1 MILHYLKI
9 AWHNLLKYRTQSV
22 VSILGLAVGLA
33 CFALSAF
40 WVHYEMTYD
49 SFHRDADRLYLVGV
63 NDDSFGGSSA
73 SYTPQALGRYL
84 KEHYSEIEDYCL
96 FEMGTFFV
104 VKDNRM
110 LELPMLKP
118 DTTALRMLDIRTLD
132 GDESFLR
139 SASEADSRIAI
150 TEKTARL
157 LFGTTDVIG
166 QTVTDANWNK
176 EYTIGSVVSDWG
188 VHTNF
193 PYAFLGNGSSRA
205 GWDDYTYRTLVKVKP
220 GTDVSRLLEKMNA
233 HFPEEL
239 TKSKYRATT
248 GLTRFYLEPLTG
260 LRATE
265 GFITKNNQTVQ
276 FRYITW
282 FAAVGVLII
291 VCAFLNYLTIYADR
305 FRTRRREMALRQICG
320 AGLRSLVALLCT
332 DFLLTVLASLMVGM
346 VLVELLMPAF
356 LRYSLIQDA
365 DFSVYRSAL
374 LYITCVSAAMMAVV
388 VLSVWLFQKRSLHGN
403 IHTGNALSGTAWRK
417 GSVVLQLTVCLAF
430 IFCTVAMQMQLHHLR
445 RVDTGM
451 DYRGRA
457 AVSIWM
463 GVDMNVWA
471 EKIKALPMVTE
482 VVRPVYWPLLGM
494 GAYSSYQID
503 GCTGMEGRLEQPL
516 TFDEV
521 LAGEEFFRFYDM
533 QLLAG
538 EWVSAKSEYRQ
549 VNIMESTARRMGW
562 SPEEAVGKQ
571 LFFVNRKLEPMT
583 VIGVLKDCAYKS
595 PTTALPNTVFV
606 NTDRMEWMHARC
618 FVLFKYRPGTW
629 DECRH
634 RIEEMQRAELPDRK
648 LFLYSEEEC
657 YNNYLKSEDALSSLL
672 GFSSVV
678 CILISIFGIYSL
690 VTLACE
696 RRRKEIAIRKVNGA
710 TVRNILALFFR
721 EYALLLAVSSL
732 IAFPA
737 AWWAMKRWIENY
749 NRQVEIGVLPFL
761 LIFVGIAACV
771 VASIG
776 HRIWRTSNENPA
788 EVIKRE

>member
-9 AWHNLLKYRTQSV
+9 AWRNLLKYRTQSV

-49 SFHRDADRLYLVGV
+49 SFHRDVDRLYLVGV

-84 KEHYSEIEDYCL
+84 KEHYSEIEDYCQFETNML
-96 FEMGTFFV
+96 FV
-104 VKDNRM
+104 LKDNRM
-110 LELPMLKP
+110 LELPILMP

-139 SASEADSRIAI
+139 SAGAADNRIAI

-166 QTVTDANWNK
+166 QTVTNLNRNE

-188 VHTNF
+188 AHTNF
-193 PYAFLGNGSSRA
+193 PYAFLGSGNGRT

-220 GTDVSRLLEKMNA
+220 GTDVSQLLEKMNA

-239 TKSKYRATT
+239 TKSKYREST

-265 GFITKNNQTVQ
+265 GFIFKNNQTVQ

-291 VCAFLNYLTIYADR
+291 VCAFFNYLTIYADR

-320 AGLRSLVALLCT
+320 AGMRSLVALLCT
-332 DFLLTVLASLMVGM
+332 DFLLTVLAALVVGM

-356 LRYSLIQDA
+356 LRYSLIQDT
-365 DFSVYRSAL
+365 DFSVYRSAM
-374 LYITCVSAAMMAVV
+374 LYITCVSAVMMAVV

-417 GSVVLQLTVCLAF
+417 GSVVLQLTVCLAS
-430 IFCTVAMQMQLHHLR
+430 IFCTVVMQMQLYHLR
-445 RVDTGM
+445 RVDTGL

-463 GVDMNVWA
+463 NVDMNVWA

-482 VVRPVYWPLLGM
+482 VVRPAYWPLLGE

-503 GCTGMEGRLEQPL
+503 GYTGIEGRLEQPL

-549 VNIMESTARRMGW
+549 VNIMESTARRLGW

-571 LFFVNRKLEPMT
+571 LFFVNRKVEPMT
-583 VIGVLKDCAYKS
+583 VIGVVKDCAYKS
-595 PTTALPNTVFV
+595 PTAELPNTVFV
-606 NTDRMEWMHARC
+606 NTDQVGWMHARC

-629 DECRH
+629 DECRR

-710 TVRNILALFFR
+710 TVRDILALFFR
-721 EYALLLAVSSL
+721 EYALLLVVSSL
-732 IAFPA
+732 IAFPT
-737 AWWAMKRWIENY
+737 AWWVMRRWIENY
-749 NRQVEIGVLPFL
+749 NRQVEIGFLPFL
-761 LIFVGIAACV
+761 LVFVGIAACV
-771 VASIG
+771 VVSIG
-776 HRIWRTSNENPA
+776 HRIWKTANENPA
-788 EVIKRE
+788 EVVKRE

>member
-1 MILHYLKI
+1 MILHYLKV
-9 AWHNLLKYRTQSV
+9 AWRNLLKYRTQSI

-40 WVHYEMTYD
+40 WMHYEMTYD
-49 SFHRDADRLYLVGV
+49 TFHRDADRLYLVGV
-63 NDDSFGGSSA
+63 NNVSFGRSA
-73 SYTPQALGRYL
+73 SSYTPYALGHYL
-84 KEHYSEIEDYCL
+84 KEHYSEIEDYCQFETSVL
-96 FEMGTFFV
+96 FV
-104 VKDNRM
+104 LKDNRM
-110 LELPMLKP
+110 LELPVLTP

-132 GDESFLR
+132 GDESYLR
-139 SASEADSRIAI
+139 SCGTADDRIAI

-166 QTVTDANWNK
+166 RSVTDANRNK
-176 EYTIGSVVSDWG
+176 EYTIASVVSDWG

-193 PYAFLGNGSSRA
+193 PYAFLTAGKA
-205 GWDDYTYRTLVKVKP
+205 QEGWDDYWYRTLIKVRP
-220 GTDVSRLLEKMNA
+220 GTDAAQLLEKMNA

-239 TKSKYRATT
+239 TKSKYRART

-265 GFITKNNQTVQ
+265 GFINKNNQTVQ

-291 VCAFLNYLTIYADR
+291 ACAFLNYLTIYADR
-305 FRTRRREMALRQICG
+305 FRTRRKEMALRQICG

-332 DFLLTVLASLMVGM
+332 DFLLTVLAALVVGM
-346 VLVELLMPAF
+346 VLVEVLMPAF

-365 DFSVYRSAL
+365 DFSLYRSAL
-374 LYITCVSAAMMAVV
+374 LYITCVSVVMMVV
-388 VLSVWLFQKRSLHGN
+388 VALSVWFFQKRSLHGH
-403 IHTGNALSGTAWRK
+403 IHAGNTPSGTAWRK

-445 RVDTGM
+445 SVDTGM

-494 GAYSSYQID
+494 GASTSSLID
-503 GCTGMEGRLEQPL
+503 GWTGKEDRLEQPL
-516 TFDEV
+516 TIDDV

-533 QLLAG
+533 KLLAG
-538 EWVSAKSEYRQ
+538 EWVSAKSDYRQ

-562 SPEEAVGKQ
+562 TPEEAVGKQ
-571 LFFVNRKLEPMT
+571 LFFVNREVKPMT
-583 VIGVLKDCAYKS
+583 VIGVVKDCAYKS
-595 PTTALPNTVFV
+595 PTAELPNTAFV
-606 NTDRMEWMHARC
+606 NTDRMEWMHPRC

-629 DECRH
+629 DECRR

-648 LFLYSEEEC
+648 LFLFSEEER
-657 YNNYLKSEDALSSLL
+657 YNDYLKSEDALSSLL
-672 GFSSVV
+672 GFSSAV
-678 CILISIFGIYSL
+678 CVFISIFGIYSL

-710 TVRNILALFFR
+710 GVKDILAMFFR
-721 EYALLLAVSSL
+721 EYALLLVVSAL

-749 NRQVEIGVLPFL
+749 NRQVEIGILPFL
-761 LIFVGIAACV
+761 LIFVGVTCCV
-771 VASIG
+771 VLCIG
-776 HRIWRTSNENPA
+776 HRIWKTANENPA
-788 EVIKRE
+788 EVVKRE

>member
-9 AWHNLLKYRTQSV
+9 AWRNLLKYRTQSA

-40 WVHYEMTYD
+40 WMHYEMTYD
-49 SFHRDADRLYLVGV
+49 TFHRDADRLYLVGV
-63 NDDSFGGSSA
+63 NDESFGGSSA
-73 SYTPQALGRYL
+73 SFTPYALGRYL
-84 KEHYSEIEDYCL
+84 KEHYSEIEDYCR
-96 FEMGTFFV
+96 FETTTFFV
-104 VKDNRM
+104 LKDNRM
-110 LELPMLKP
+110 LELPVLTP

-139 SASEADSRIAI
+139 SATADSRIAI

-166 QTVTDANWNK
+166 RSVTDANRNK
-176 EYTIGSVVSDWG
+176 EYTIASVVSDWG

-193 PYAFLGNGSSRA
+193 PYAFLTGGKPQE
-205 GWDDYTYRTLVKVKP
+205 GWDDHWYRTLIKVKP
-220 GTDVSRLLEKMNA
+220 GTDASRLLEKMNA

-239 TKSKYRATT
+239 TTSKYVART
-248 GLTRFYLEPLTG
+248 GLTRFLLEPLTG

-265 GFITKNNQTVQ
+265 GFITKGNQTVQ

-291 VCAFLNYLTIYADR
+291 ACAFLNYLTIYADR
-305 FRTRRREMALRQICG
+305 FRTRRREMALRQVCG
-320 AGLRSLVALLCT
+320 AGPRSLVALLCT
-332 DFLLTVLASLMVGM
+332 DFLLTVAGALVAGM
-346 VLVELLMPAF
+346 ALVELLMPAF

-374 LYITCVSAAMMAVV
+374 LYIT
-388 VLSVWLFQKRSLHGN
+388 
-403 IHTGNALSGTAWRK
+403 
-417 GSVVLQLTVCLAF
+417 
-430 IFCTVAMQMQLHHLR
+430 TVAMQMQLHHLR

-463 GVDMNVWA
+463 GVDMHVWA

-494 GAYSSYQID
+494 GACTSFQID
-503 GCTGMEGRLEQPL
+503 GWTGTEDRLEKPL
-516 TFDEV
+516 AFDEV

-538 EWVSAKSEYRQ
+538 EWVSAKSDYRQ

-562 SPEEAVGKQ
+562 TPEEAVGKQ
-571 LFFVNRKLEPMT
+571 LFFVNREVKPMT
-583 VIGVLKDCAYKS
+583 IIGVVKDCAYKS
-595 PTTALPNTVFV
+595 PTAELPCTVFV
-606 NTDRMEWMHARC
+606 NTDRMEWMHPRC

-629 DECRH
+629 DECRR

-648 LFLYSEEEC
+648 LFLFSEEER
-657 YNNYLKSEDALSSLL
+657 YNDYLKSEDALSSLL
-672 GFSSVV
+672 GFSSAV
-678 CILISIFGIYSL
+678 CVFISIFGIYSL

-710 TVRNILALFFR
+710 TVRDILALFFR
-721 EYALLLAVSSL
+721 EYALLLAVSAL

-737 AWWAMKRWIENY
+737 SWWAMKRWIENY
-749 NRQVEIGVLPFL
+749 NRQAEIGILPC
-761 LIFVGIAACV
+761 LIIFAGVAACV
-771 VASIG
+771 AACIG
-776 HRIWRTSNENPA
+776 HRIWKTANENPA

>member
-9 AWHNLLKYRTQSV
+9 AWRNLLKYRTQSV

-84 KEHYSEIEDYCL
+84 KEHYSEIEDYCQ
-96 FEMGTFFV
+96 FETSMLFV

-110 LELPMLKP
+110 LELPILMP

-132 GDESFLR
+132 GDESFLH
-139 SASEADSRIAI
+139 SAGAADNRIAI

-166 QTVTDANWNK
+166 QTVTNLNRNK

-188 VHTNF
+188 AHTNF
-193 PYAFLGNGSSRA
+193 PYAFLGSGNGRT
-205 GWDDYTYRTLVKVKP
+205 GWNDYTYRTLVKVKP
-220 GTDVSRLLEKMNA
+220 GTDVSQLLEKMNA

-239 TKSKYRATT
+239 TKSKYREST

-265 GFITKNNQTVQ
+265 GFITKDNQTVQ

-291 VCAFLNYLTIYADR
+291 VCAFFNYLTIYADR

-332 DFLLTVLASLMVGM
+332 DFLLTVLAALVVGM

-356 LRYSLIQDA
+356 LRYSLIQDT
-365 DFSVYRSAL
+365 DFSVYRSAM

-403 IHTGNALSGTAWRK
+403 IHTGNALSGTVWRK
-417 GSVVLQLTVCLAF
+417 GSVILQLTVCLAF
-430 IFCTVAMQMQLHHLR
+430 IFCTVVMQMQLHHLR
-445 RVDTGM
+445 RVDTGL

-463 GVDMNVWA
+463 NVDMNVWA

-482 VVRPVYWPLLGM
+482 VVRPAYWPLLGE

-503 GCTGMEGRLEQPL
+503 GYTGMEGRLEQPL

-549 VNIMESTARRMGW
+549 VNIMESTARRLGW

-571 LFFVNRKLEPMT
+571 LFFANRKVEPMT
-583 VIGVLKDCAYKS
+583 VIGVVKDCAYKS
-595 PTTALPNTVFV
+595 PTAELPNTVFV
-606 NTDRMEWMHARC
+606 NTDQVGWMHAR
-618 FVLFKYRPGTW
+618 
-629 DECRH
+629 
-634 RIEEMQRAELPDRK
+634 EEMQRAELPDRK

-710 TVRNILALFFR
+710 TVRDILALFFR
-721 EYALLLAVSSL
+721 EYALLLVVSSL
-732 IAFPA
+732 IAFPT
-737 AWWAMKRWIENY
+737 AWWVMRRWIENY
-749 NRQVEIGVLPFL
+749 NRQVEIGFLPFL
-761 LIFVGIAACV
+761 LVFVGIAACV
-771 VASIG
+771 AVSIG
-776 HRIWRTSNENPA
+776 HRIWKTANENPA
-788 EVIKRE
+788 DVVKRE

>member
-1 MILHYLKI
+1 M
-9 AWHNLLKYRTQSV
+9 
-22 VSILGLAVGLA
+22 
-33 CFALSAF
+33 
-40 WVHYEMTYD
+40 
-49 SFHRDADRLYLVGV
+49 
-63 NDDSFGGSSA
+63 
-73 SYTPQALGRYL
+73 
-84 KEHYSEIEDYCL
+84 
-96 FEMGTFFV
+96 
-104 VKDNRM
+104 
-110 LELPMLKP
+110 
-118 DTTALRMLDIRTLD
+118 
-132 GDESFLR
+132 
-139 SASEADSRIAI
+139 
-150 TEKTARL
+150 
-157 LFGTTDVIG
+157 
-166 QTVTDANWNK
+166 
-176 EYTIGSVVSDWG
+176 
-188 VHTNF
+188 
-193 PYAFLGNGSSRA
+193 
-205 GWDDYTYRTLVKVKP
+205 
-220 GTDVSRLLEKMNA
+220 
-233 HFPEEL
+233 
-239 TKSKYRATT
+239 
-248 GLTRFYLEPLTG
+248 
-260 LRATE
+260 
-265 GFITKNNQTVQ
+265 Q

-291 VCAFLNYLTIYADR
+291 VCAFFNYLTIYADR

-332 DFLLTVLASLMVGM
+332 DFLLTVLAALVVGM

-356 LRYSLIQDA
+356 LRYSLIQDT
-365 DFSVYRSAL
+365 DFSVYRSAM

-403 IHTGNALSGTAWRK
+403 IHTGNALSGTVWRK
-417 GSVVLQLTVCLAF
+417 GSVILQLTVCLAF
-430 IFCTVAMQMQLHHLR
+430 IFCTVVMQMQLHHLR
-445 RVDTGM
+445 RVDTGL

-463 GVDMNVWA
+463 NVDMNVWA

-482 VVRPVYWPLLGM
+482 VVRPAYWPLLGE

-503 GCTGMEGRLEQPL
+503 GYTGMEGRLEQPL

-549 VNIMESTARRMGW
+549 VNIMESTARRLGW

-571 LFFVNRKLEPMT
+571 LFFANRKVEPMT
-583 VIGVLKDCAYKS
+583 VIGVVKDCAYKS
-595 PTTALPNTVFV
+595 PTAELPNTVFV
-606 NTDRMEWMHARC
+606 NTDRVEWMHARC

-629 DECRH
+629 DECRR

-710 TVRNILALFFR
+710 TVRDILALFFR
-721 EYALLLAVSSL
+721 EYALLLVVSSL
-732 IAFPA
+732 IAFPT
-737 AWWAMKRWIENY
+737 AWWVMRRWIENY
-749 NRQVEIGVLPFL
+749 NRQVEIGFLPFL
-761 LIFVGIAACV
+761 LVFVGIAACV
-771 VASIG
+771 AVSIG
-776 HRIWRTSNENPA
+776 HRIWKTANENPA
-788 EVIKRE
+788 DVVKRE

>member
-9 AWHNLLKYRTQSV
+9 AWRNLLKYRTQSV

-73 SYTPQALGRYL
+73 SYTPQALGHYL

-96 FEMGTFFV
+96 FETSMLFV

-110 LELPMLKP
+110 LELPMLMP
-118 DTTALRMLDIRTLD
+118 DTTTLRMLDIRTLD

-193 PYAFLGNGSSRA
+193 PYAFLGNGNGWT

-265 GFITKNNQTVQ
+265 GFILKNNQTVQ

-332 DFLLTVLASLMVGM
+332 DFLLTVLASLVVGM

-365 DFSVYRSAL
+365 DFSVYRSVL
-374 LYITCVSAAMMAVV
+374 LYITCVSAVMMAVV

-403 IHTGNALSGTAWRK
+403 IHTGNALSGTVWRK

-445 RVDTGM
+445 SVDTGL

-457 AVSIWM
+457 AMSIWM

-482 VVRPVYWPLLGM
+482 VVRPAYWPLLGE
-494 GAYSSYQID
+494 GAYSSY
-503 GCTGMEGRLEQPL
+503 
-516 TFDEV
+516 
-521 LAGEEFFRFYDM
+521 
-533 QLLAG
+533 
-538 EWVSAKSEYRQ
+538 
-549 VNIMESTARRMGW
+549 
-562 SPEEAVGKQ
+562 
-571 LFFVNRKLEPMT
+571 
-583 VIGVLKDCAYKS
+583 
-595 PTTALPNTVFV
+595 
-606 NTDRMEWMHARC
+606 
-618 FVLFKYRPGTW
+618 
-629 DECRH
+629 
-634 RIEEMQRAELPDRK
+634 
-648 LFLYSEEEC
+648 
-657 YNNYLKSEDALSSLL
+657 
-672 GFSSVV
+672 
-678 CILISIFGIYSL
+678 
-690 VTLACE
+690 
-696 RRRKEIAIRKVNGA
+696 
-710 TVRNILALFFR
+710 
-721 EYALLLAVSSL
+721 
-732 IAFPA
+732 
-737 AWWAMKRWIENY
+737 
-749 NRQVEIGVLPFL
+749 
-761 LIFVGIAACV
+761 
-771 VASIG
+771 
-776 HRIWRTSNENPA
+776 
-788 EVIKRE
+788 